1 MGVAAEVVQHMDRR
15 SKRFFGIDDPWFFS
29 QGVDEELEGSTV
41 SQGSGLTYKEEL
53 VSIKSAFEQVEE
65 LAAKDD
71 AEGCNRE
78 QKVFAGRTPALLIVR
93 HSSSGD
99 QAMEMKMIQQGLVPG
114 MQHRDKT
121 DLSAKTRAA
130 KINERFTDG
139 FKEMT

>member
-65 LAAKDD
+65 LAAKDK
-71 AEGCNRE
+71 R
-78 QKVFAGRTPALLIVR
+78 
-93 HSSSGD
+93 SG
-99 QAMEMKMIQQGLVPG
+99 L
-114 MQHRDKT
+114 
-121 DLSAKTRAA
+121 
-130 KINERFTDG
+130 
-139 FKEMT
+139 

>member
-1 MGVAAEVVQHMDRR
+1 MDRR
-15 SKRFFGIDDPWFFS
+15 SKRFFGIDDPW
-29 QGVDEELEGSTV
+29 
-41 SQGSGLTYKEEL
+41 L